1 MSFWRTFIDQRE
13 ASNGQKTNSDDEL
26 LESIRYQLTVLLNS
40 EAPMRTLPKQFKEVQ
55 LSNFSFG
62 LDAAYSVSSQVNKE
76 QFSRSLEKWV
86 RAFEPR
92 LSEVSVFVNES
103 DPHKNVMK
111 FSLMARVNIPNGE
124 HVFLFDSSISLSS
137 QTAKMEG
144 QEIV

>member
-1 MSFWRTFIDQRE
+1 MSFWGTFIAKQ
-13 ASNGQKTNSDDEL
+13 NGNEEQL

-40 EAPMRTLPKQFKEVQ
+40 EAPMRVLPKQFKEVQ

-86 RAFEPR
+86 STFEPR
-92 LSEVSVFVNES
+92 LSEVSVFVKES
-103 DPHKNVMK
+103 DPSKNIMK
-111 FSLMARVNIPNGE
+111 FSLMAKVDVKNGE

-137 QTAKMEG
+137 QSAKMEG
-144 QEIV
+144 QEVV

>member
-1 MSFWRTFIDQRE
+1 MSFWGTFIAKQ
-13 ASNGQKTNSDDEL
+13 NGNEDDL

-40 EAPMRTLPKQFKEVQ
+40 EAPMRVLPKQFKEVQ

-92 LSEVSVFVNES
+92 LSEVSVFVKES
-103 DPHKNVMK
+103 DPSKNIMK
-111 FSLMARVNIPNGE
+111 FSLMAKVDVQNGE

-137 QTAKMEG
+137 QSAKMEG
-144 QEIV
+144 QEVV

>member
-1 MSFWRTFIDQRE
+1 MTFWGTFIAKQ
-13 ASNGQKTNSDDEL
+13 NGNEDDL

-40 EAPMRTLPKQFKEVQ
+40 EAPMRVLPKQYKEVQ

-92 LSEVSVFVNES
+92 LSEVSVFVKES
-103 DPHKNVMK
+103 DPSKNVMK
-111 FSLMARVNIPNGE
+111 FSLMAKVDVQNGE

-137 QTAKMEG
+137 QSAKMEG
-144 QEIV
+144 QEVV

>member
-1 MSFWRTFIDQRE
+1 MSFWGTFI
-13 ASNGQKTNSDDEL
+13 AKQKGNEEQL

-40 EAPMRTLPKQFKEVQ
+40 EAPMRVLPKQFKEVQ

-86 RAFEPR
+86 SAFEPR
-92 LSEVSVFVNES
+92 LSEVSVFVKES
-103 DPHKNVMK
+103 DPSKNIMK
-111 FSLMARVNIPNGE
+111 FSLMAKVDVKNGE

-137 QTAKMEG
+137 QSAKMEG
-144 QEIV
+144 QEVV

>member
-1 MSFWRTFIDQRE
+1 MSFWGTFIAKQ
-13 ASNGQKTNSDDEL
+13 NGNEDNL

-40 EAPMRTLPKQFKEVQ
+40 EAPMRVLPKQYKEVQ

-92 LSEVSVFVNES
+92 LSEVSVFVKES
-103 DPHKNVMK
+103 DPSKNIMK
-111 FSLMARVNIPNGE
+111 FSLMAKVDVQNGE

-137 QTAKMEG
+137 QSAKMEG
-144 QEIV
+144 QEVV

>member
-1 MSFWRTFIDQRE
+1 MSFWGTFIAKQ
-13 ASNGQKTNSDDEL
+13 NGNEDDL

-40 EAPMRTLPKQFKEVQ
+40 EAPMRVLPKQYKEVQ

-92 LSEVSVFVNES
+92 LSEVSVFVKES
-103 DPHKNVMK
+103 DPSKNVMK
-111 FSLMARVNIPNGE
+111 FSLMAKVDVQNGE

-137 QTAKMEG
+137 QSAKMEG
-144 QEIV
+144 QEVV

>member
-1 MSFWRTFIDQRE
+1 MSFWGTFIAKQ
-13 ASNGQKTNSDDEL
+13 NGNEDDL

-40 EAPMRTLPKQFKEVQ
+40 EAPMRVLPKQYKEVQ

-92 LSEVSVFVNES
+92 LSEVSVFVKES
-103 DPHKNVMK
+103 DPSKNIMK
-111 FSLMARVNIPNGE
+111 FSLMAKVDVQNGE

-137 QTAKMEG
+137 QSAKMEG
-144 QEIV
+144 QEVV

>member
-1 MSFWRTFIDQRE
+1 MSFWGTFIAKQ
-13 ASNGQKTNSDDEL
+13 NGNEEQL

-40 EAPMRTLPKQFKEVQ
+40 EAPMRVLPKQFKEVQ

-86 RAFEPR
+86 SAFEPR
-92 LSEVSVFVNES
+92 LSEVSVFVKES
-103 DPHKNVMK
+103 DPSKNIMK
-111 FSLMARVNIPNGE
+111 FSLMAKVDVKNGE

-137 QTAKMEG
+137 QSAKMEG
-144 QEIV
+144 QEVV

>member
-1 MSFWRTFIDQRE
+1 MSFWGTFIAKQ
-13 ASNGQKTNSDDEL
+13 NGNEDDL
-26 LESIRYQLTVLLNS
+26 LESIRYQFTVLLNS
-40 EAPMRTLPKQFKEVQ
+40 EAPMRVLPKQYKEVQ

-92 LSEVSVFVNES
+92 LSEVSVFVKES
-103 DPHKNVMK
+103 DPSKNVMK
-111 FSLMARVNIPNGE
+111 FSLMAKVDVQNGE

-137 QTAKMEG
+137 QSAKMEG
-144 QEIV
+144 QEVV

>member
-1 MSFWRTFIDQRE
+1 MSFWGTFIAKNHGNEED
-13 ASNGQKTNSDDEL
+13 L

-40 EAPMRTLPKQFKEVQ
+40 EAPMRVLPKQFKEVQ

-92 LSEVSVFVNES
+92 LSEVSVFVKES
-103 DPHKNVMK
+103 DPSKNIMK
-111 FSLMARVNIPNGE
+111 FSLMAKVDVKNGE

-137 QTAKMEG
+137 QSAKMEG
-144 QEIV
+144 QEVV